1 MSSTTSDSNTLP
13 AEQPKLKRTMGLRS
27 LVLFGLAYMTPI
39 IVIGTFGVIAE
50 DSQGASAMSYLLA
63 TVAMLFTAASYGRMA
78 VLYPQGGSAYT
89 YVGKSINPKLGFLT
103 GWAVLLD
110 YLFLPMVIWLIGAS
124 YLQAQFP
131 SVPTWVWVLGY
142 VVITTAINI
151 LGLNV
156 ADKINYALMAFQII
170 VIVVF
175 VALSIRSVING
186 AGSGTLF
193 STQPFTGQ
201 NSSFSAIVSGA
212 AVAAYSFLG
221 FDAVTTFSEETKTPK
236 KTMPRA
242 IMLIALIGGLIFI
255 VVSYVLQL
263 VHPGYAFDDS
273 SSAAYEIAME
283 VGGNLFTAVFVAGLC
298 FGQFTSGIAAQASAS
313 RLLYV
318 MGRDGVL
325 PRKIF
330 GTLSARLST
339 PVADVLIVGVVGLI
353 AMFLDVATSTS
364 FVNFGAFTS
373 FALVN
378 ICVIVTFAKADPTY
392 RKENLSGGIVRNIIA
407 PLIGTACCVYLLI
420 HLDTHAIVLGI
431 CWLIV
436 GIAIL
441 SIITHGFRR
450 NPPEYA
456 AQEAD
461 Q

>member
-201 NSSFSAIVSGA
+201 NSSFSAVVSGA

-283 VGGNLFTAVFVAGLC
+283 VGGNLFTAMFVAGLC

>member
-201 NSSFSAIVSGA
+201 NSSFSAVVSGA

-378 ICVIVTFAKADPTY
+378 ICVIVTFTKADPTY

>member
-78 VLYPQGGSAYT
+78 VLYPQSGSAYT

-201 NSSFSAIVSGA
+201 NSSFSAVVSGA

-392 RKENLSGGIVRNIIA
+392 RKENLSGGIARNIIA